1 MMDRLRSLTGFIPTA
16 VFIFSLALSI
26 MLYETASDSL
36 NKNINNTFDMYVN
49 EMSNAISV
57 RMGTYEQ
64 VLRGGEGLFRANG
77 DRVTRQMWMEYA
89 KSLELDRLYPG
100 IQAVGFA
107 RVVPKS
113 GLEQHIREGR
123 ASGLPDYTV
132 HPQSA
137 DRSEYIVV
145 MMMYPENIPNMR
157 VMGYDLSSE
166 PVREM
171 MLKRS
176 KETGK
181 TAVSGKMVLKQET
194 VEKRAPAGILMSMPV
209 FRNGKIYGYVS
220 APFRVNDL
228 MRGIFGSYAK
238 GVSLKIYD
246 SSVAD
251 ENLMFET
258 GTPARAGL
266 TKTVPLDIYGRTW
279 YLKFQAGDVFLSKFD
294 MNKPLLLLI
303 GGIVTGI
310 LLSLLIYILL
320 KTRSKA
326 FEMAEQ
332 MAQKFY
338 ESEERYRR
346 TFEQAAVGIV
356 MTTLDGRFIKAN
368 ACFSRI
374 AGYTKEELRKKTM
387 LDITYPDDL
396 HTGDGCAS
404 GLVSGSIDTYVTE
417 RRIVRKDT
425 GIIWVEITASVLT
438 DKSNTPMFII
448 MIVEDIT
455 RRKQAEEA
463 LLALNLRQSA
473 IIENSLVAI
482 IQVKD
487 RKLEW
492 VNNAFLDMFGYK
504 ADEIIGQST
513 IVLHPDENHYADF
526 GRFVDSEVLMK
537 KSGYA
542 QARTQF
548 RKRDGSLAWVDISG
562 KLIEEKD
569 AAPYSI
575 WVMTDVTERKQAEDR
590 LRELNINLE
599 SKVVEETKRRME
611 QERLFMQQGR
621 LAAMGEMIGAIAHQW
636 RQPLNVMSLMVQNIQ
651 EEYELGTLNSEIM
664 DEFVDIG
671 MKQILFMSSTIDD
684 FRNFFRTD
692 KERAEFSVA
701 EQVDVVIG
709 LVNQQLLAHGINVS
723 VDKECDGRIY
733 GVANEFAQ
741 VMLNLL
747 TNSKDAFLSGNIAQ
761 PHISIKVSC
770 TDCTLR
776 VYVADNA
783 GGIAEHIKDR
793 IFDPYFTTKGPEQG
807 TGIGLYMSKLIV
819 NDHFK
824 GKLTFRNLDGGTEF
838 IIEIPALSCG
848 AC

>member
-1 MMDRLRSLTGFIPTA
+1 MDRLRSLTGFIPTV
-16 VFIFSLALSI
+16 VFIFAIALSI
-26 MLYETASDSL
+26 MLYESAADSL
-36 NKNINNTFDMYVN
+36 NKNINNTFDIYVN

-64 VLRGGEGLFRANG
+64 VLRGGEGLFMANG
-77 DRVTRQMWMEYA
+77 DRVTRKMWMEYA
-89 KSLELDRLYPG
+89 RSLELDRLYPG
-100 IQAVGFA
+100 IQAIGFA
-107 RVVPKS
+107 RVVARE

-123 ASGLPDYTV
+123 TSGLAGYTV
-132 HPQSA
+132 HPVN
-137 DRSEYIVV
+137 DKSEYIVV
-145 MMMYPENIPNMR
+145 TMMYPENVQNMR

-166 PVREM
+166 SVRES
-171 MLKRS
+171 MLKRAA
-176 KETGK
+176 ETGK
-181 TAVSGKMVLKQET
+181 TAVSGKMVLRQET
-194 VEKRAPAGILMSMPV
+194 VTEKAPAGILMSMPV
-209 FRNGKIYGYVS
+209 FRNGKLYGYVS

-246 SSVAD
+246 NAVAD

-258 GTPARAGL
+258 RTPVKAGL
-266 TKTVPLDIYGRTW
+266 SKTVPLNIYGRTW
-279 YLKFQAGDVFLSKFD
+279 YLRFQAGEAFFEKFD

-303 GGIVTGI
+303 GGVVTGV

-356 MTTLDGRFIKAN
+356 MTTLDGRFIKVN
-368 ACFSRI
+368 SCFSRI
-374 AGYTKEELRKKTM
+374 SGYSKDELRKKTM

-396 HTGDGCAS
+396 YTGDGCAS
-404 GLVSGSIDTYVTE
+404 GLLSGSIDTYVSE
-417 RRIVRKDT
+417 RRIVRKDS

-487 RKLEW
+487 RKFEW

-513 IVLHPDENHYADF
+513 IVIHPDEKHYADF
-526 GRFVDSEVLMK
+526 GRFVDSEALMK
-537 KSGYA
+537 ISGYA
-542 QARTQF
+542 QARVQF
-548 RKRDGSLAWVDISG
+548 RKRDGCLAWVDIAG

-569 AAPYSI
+569 AQPYSI
-575 WVMTDVTERKQAEDR
+575 WVITDVTEQKQAEDR
-590 LRELNINLE
+590 LRELNVDLE
-599 SKVVEETKRRME
+599 TKVVEETKRRME

-692 KERAEFSVA
+692 KERAEFSAA

-709 LVNQQLLAHGINVS
+709 LVNQQFLAHGINVS
-723 VDKECDGRIY
+723 VEKECDAKVY

-747 TNSKDAFLSGNIAQ
+747 TNSKDAFLSANVVHPRINIRLTC
-761 PHISIKVSC
+761 S
-770 TDCTLR
+770 DCTLR

-783 GGIAEHIKDR
+783 GGIADHIKDR

-824 GKLTFRNLDGGTEF
+824 GKLTFRNFEGGVEF
-838 IIEIPALSCG
+838 LIEMPALNCG
-848 AC
+848 ACR